1 MLFSVTKLAII
12 LASIQAC
19 VYGAPPTSTLQR
31 RDDDCNGG
39 DIINQSSAGSPLVF
53 DCQVL
58 ADSMQNDAET
68 QLITAADGFET
79 LWALG
84 TCGFGAS
91 TKNVGLAKIGND
103 NAVDLIRASIAM
115 FAAPNPGQN
124 FVGAKGTMGC
134 QITGLT
140 NEIASVKWAIFH
152 T

>member
-1 MLFSVTKLAII
+1 MLFSVMKLAII

-19 VYGAPPTSTLQR
+19 VYGAPPTNTLER

-39 DIINQSSAGSPLVF
+39 DIINQSSSGSPLVS
-53 DCQVL
+53 DCQSL
-58 ADSMQNDAET
+58 ADSLQNDAESQIVT
-68 QLITAADGFET
+68 EADGFET
-79 LWALG
+79 LWTLG

-91 TKNVGLAKIGND
+91 TKNVGFANVGND

-140 NEIASVKWAIFH
+140 AEIASVNWAIFH